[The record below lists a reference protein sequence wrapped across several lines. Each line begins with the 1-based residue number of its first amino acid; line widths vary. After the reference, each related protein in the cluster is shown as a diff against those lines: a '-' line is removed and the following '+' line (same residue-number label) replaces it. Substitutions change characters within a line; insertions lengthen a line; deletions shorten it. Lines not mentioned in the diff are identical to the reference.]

1 MIKKLLIMY
10 VYYLYSSLIP
20 LRCFYNNEIMEEEIM
35 YSKSSI
41 LIENITIAN
50 PKQETAKSF
59 LALN

>member
-10 VYYLYSSLIP
+10 VYYLYSRLIP
-20 LRCFYNNEIMEEEIM
+20 LRCYYNNEIMEEEIM
-35 YSKSSI
+35 YSISSI
-41 LIENITIAN
+41 LIQNITIDN